1 MLESYCKKIN
11 LLSPEY
17 NNNLLFERDSFSINI
32 ADAFFLDV
40 CNYETNHAQL
50 LDKHSFYEMNMI
62 TKGQCCFE
70 IQNNKSITVSRGN
83 FIIIPPNVKH
93 KISFESNE
101 LSRTKI
107 FFTFESNKEKNTDFF
122 KSAESVLQ
130 NKNVFQYNE
139 QMQTLLSLMI
149 DVSKKMPEE
158 YKTSIFLHAIT
169 FIMETLR
176 VISKE
181 NVVKESETT
190 KIVNR
195 AVEYISLNASATLGV
210 ANVADYL
217 GISTKQFT
225 RIFNKHM
232 GISPGKYIKNCRISR
247 ISDFLLFSDLSITDI
262 VESMEYPDYASLV
275 NAFKRAKGV
284 TPIQYKNKTKNNG
297 GQHEKLK

>member
-1 MLESYCKKIN
+1 MEKSYCRKIN
-11 LLSPEY
+11 LLSPER

-32 ADAFFLDV
+32 ADAFFLDI
-40 CNYETNHAQL
+40 CNYENNYIQVP
-50 LDKHSFYEMNMI
+50 DKHNFYELNMI

-70 IQNNKSITVSRGN
+70 IQNKKQISVSQGS

-93 KISFESNE
+93 KISFESTE

-107 FFTFESNKEKNTDFF
+107 FFTFESKEENNTDLL
-122 KSAESVLQ
+122 KSAEAVLQ
-130 NKNVFQYNE
+130 KKYVFQYNE

-149 DVSKKMPEE
+149 DICENMPAE
-158 YKTSIFLHAIT
+158 YKTSIFLHTIT

-181 NVVKESETT
+181 NVIKEDKTT
-190 KIVNR
+190 NTINR

-210 ANVADYL
+210 SNVADYL

-275 NAFKRAKGV
+275 NAFKRAKGI
-284 TPIQYKNKTKNNG
+284 TPIQYKNKYCTTKF
-297 GQHEKLK
+297 K